1 MYIFKILLKII
12 LLLSMAYVIGT
23 ERAHAG
29 KVIGFRS
36 TAILLLGS
44 FLYTHIALQVGGDVT
59 RIIAQ
64 VITGISFVGA
74 GIIFKKDD
82 KDIHNL
88 TTAILVW
95 TLSSVGIMVG
105 LSMIVE
111 AIVITLIILAVLAYK
126 PTTNDNNG
134 S

>member
-1 MYIFKILLKII
+1 MLKILL
-12 LLLSMAYVIGT
+12 LLVLAYMIGT

-44 FLYTHIALQVGGDVT
+44 FMYTHIALQVGGDVT

-95 TLSSVGIMVG
+95 TLSSVGILVG
-105 LSMIVE
+105 LAMWKE
-111 AIVITLIILAVLAYK
+111 AIVISLILLAVLAYK
-126 PTTNDNNG
+126 PKD
-134 S
+134 SDSHSS

>member
-1 MYIFKILLKII
+1 MLKILL
-12 LLLSMAYVIGT
+12 LLVLAYMIGT

-44 FLYTHIALQVGGDVT
+44 FMYTHIALQVGGDVT

-95 TLSSVGIMVG
+95 TLSSVGILVG
-105 LSMIVE
+105 LSLYGE
-111 AIVITLIILAVLAYK
+111 AIVISLVLLAVLAYK
-126 PTTNDNNG
+126 PKD
-134 S
+134 SDSHSS

>member
-1 MYIFKILLKII
+1 MLKILL
-12 LLLSMAYVIGT
+12 LLVLAYMIGT

-44 FLYTHIALQVGGDVT
+44 FMYTHIALQVGGDVT

-95 TLSSVGIMVG
+95 TLSSVGILVG
-105 LSMIVE
+105 LAMWGE
-111 AIVITLIILAVLAYK
+111 AIVISLILLAVLAYK
-126 PTTNDNNG
+126 PKD
-134 S
+134 SDSHSS

>member
-1 MYIFKILLKII
+1 MLKILL
-12 LLLSMAYVIGT
+12 LLVLAYMIGT

-44 FLYTHIALQVGGDVT
+44 FMYTHIALQVGGDVT

-95 TLSSVGIMVG
+95 TLSSVGILVG
-105 LSMIVE
+105 LSLYGE
-111 AIVITLIILAVLAYK
+111 AIVISLILLAVLAYK
-126 PTTNDNNG
+126 PKESD
-134 S
+134 SHSS

>member
-1 MYIFKILLKII
+1 MLKILL
-12 LLLSMAYVIGT
+12 LLVLAYMIGT

-44 FLYTHIALQVGGDVT
+44 FMYTHIALQVGGDVT

-95 TLSSVGIMVG
+95 TLSSVGILVG
-105 LSMIVE
+105 LSLYGE
-111 AIVITLIILAVLAYK
+111 AIVISLILLAVLAYK
-126 PTTNDNNG
+126 PKD
-134 S
+134 SDSHSS

>member
-1 MYIFKILLKII
+1 MLKILL
-12 LLLSMAYVIGT
+12 LLVLAYMIGT

-44 FLYTHIALQVGGDVT
+44 FMYTHIALQVGGDVT

-95 TLSSVGIMVG
+95 TLSSVGILVG
-105 LSMIVE
+105 LSLYVE
-111 AIVITLIILAVLAYK
+111 AIVISLILLAVLAYK
-126 PTTNDNNG
+126 PKESD
-134 S
+134 SHSS

>member
-1 MYIFKILLKII
+1 MLKILL
-12 LLLSMAYVIGT
+12 LLVLAYMIGT

-44 FLYTHIALQVGGDVT
+44 FMYTHIALQVGGDVT

-95 TLSSVGIMVG
+95 TLSSVGILVG
-105 LSMIVE
+105 LAMWGE
-111 AIVITLIILAVLAYK
+111 AIVISLVLLAVLAYK
-126 PTTNDNNG
+126 PKD
-134 S
+134 SDSHSS

>member
-1 MYIFKILLKII
+1 MLKILL
-12 LLLSMAYVIGT
+12 LLVLAYMIGT

-44 FLYTHIALQVGGDVT
+44 FMYTHIALQVGGDVT

-95 TLSSVGIMVG
+95 TLSSVGILIG
-105 LSMIVE
+105 LAMWKE
-111 AIVITLIILAVLAYK
+111 AIVISLILLAVLAYK
-126 PTTNDNNG
+126 PKD
-134 S
+134 SDSHSS